1 MTSASMAAVA
11 AIGAKPTR
19 PPIRPPIRSQ
29 IDCGCA
35 IRSRTCRETI
45 GLAGRRGRERMPAD
59 IAYI

>member
-1 MTSASMAAVA
+1 MAAVA

-35 IRSRTCRETI
+35 IRSRTCRETV
-45 GLAGRRGRERMPAD
+45 GLAGKRGRDRIPVVIEF
-59 IAYI
+59 I